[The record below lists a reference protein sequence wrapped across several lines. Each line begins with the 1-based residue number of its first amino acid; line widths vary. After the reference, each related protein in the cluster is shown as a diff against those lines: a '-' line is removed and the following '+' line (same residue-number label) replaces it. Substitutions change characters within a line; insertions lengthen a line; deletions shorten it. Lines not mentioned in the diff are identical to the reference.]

1 MFSGQSLSLTRLENG
16 LVQLTFD
23 LQGESVNK
31 FNLATSQELKA
42 ALDVL
47 SAEPGVRGLLL
58 TSQKSVF
65 FVGADITEFVPLFA
79 QGTEAINKALRFNS
93 QQFSRL
99 EDLPFPTVVAIN
111 GYAMGG
117 GLEVCRRLPDEGE

>member
-1 MFSGQSLSLTRLENG
+1 MFSGQSLSLTRLEDG

-31 FNLATSQELKA
+31 FNQATSPELKA

-58 TSQKSVF
+58 TSQKSVLS
-65 FVGADITEFVPLFA
+65 APTLPSLSLCLRRALKPSAKPCALTASSFA
-79 QGTEAINKALRFNS
+79 
-93 QQFSRL
+93 
-99 EDLPFPTVVAIN
+99 V
-111 GYAMGG
+111 
-117 GLEVCRRLPDEGE
+117 

>member
-31 FNLATSQELKA
+31 FNQATSQELKA
-42 ALDVL
+42 ALDAL

-65 FVGADITEFVPLFA
+65 FVGALASFYPVKRP
-79 QGTEAINKALRFNS
+79 
-93 QQFSRL
+93 
-99 EDLPFPTVVAIN
+99 
-111 GYAMGG
+111 Y
-117 GLEVCRRLPDEGE
+117 